1 MSQII
6 GQDLITGMGFIGL
19 EPGRIYR
26 MRRGPKVTTATVRGN
41 PAVLEH
47 SVRGRFKG
55 LTVYGKSTQVT
66 TTGAQLFVSKKSQ
79 ESNAGMTLTQKDDGG
94 WHLEGTCTADNSR
107 NIRLLEPTE
116 YFTLPSGDYTLS
128 FTGAIPDSVTLNIA
142 KVANVHK
149 QNEQWTHLGS
159 INKNRRNLAISLD
172 GTEEALSMYVIFPAQ
187 VALSFDFYVML
198 NAGDTVLPWEPY
210 TGGKPSPSP
219 DYPQVIQSAGDGG
232 SIGVEVHGKN
242 IFGGRYYYANYSNG
256 VLIISG
262 NGKENEV
269 KLPFAPTRETF
280 GVCKVIKCQKGKTYV
295 ISVTNP
301 NKNAAIGMAE
311 YENIEKAI
319 AFNNALGFV
328 SMSYA
333 ALKKSYIAKSDGILI
348 CGIAGIWTDGKTTL
362 HECTESE
369 LLQVEEASEAT
380 SYEPYHPPQT
390 LTLSTQNGLPGI
402 PVDSGGNYTDE
413 AGRQWICDEIDL
425 ERGVYVQRIKKD
437 IITDT
442 TWRITVA
449 KQHEFAADILH
460 NVGNVYSYVAGL
472 CDRYKV
478 VTSSDRRFED
488 KTVIFGIS
496 GYQLF
501 VCDKNFSSIDEIAT
515 YFTEHPMTIMYPLA
529 TPVETPLAGSEIAA
543 YKGLRAYTGTTVVEA
558 SDGAGLSVSY
568 GCNLKAAEKDVNK
581 VYASLM
587 AEMEDL
593 NENSKTL

>member
-26 MRRGPKVTTATVRGN
+26 MRRGPKVTTVTVRGN

-47 SVRGRFKG
+47 SVKGRFKG
-55 LTVYGKSTQVT
+55 LTMYGWSEQVT

-79 ESNAGMTLTQKDDGG
+79 ESNAGITLTQKDDGG

-149 QNEQWTHLGS
+149 QNEQWTYLGS
-159 INKNRRNLAISLD
+159 INKNKRNLAISLD

-219 DYPQVIQSAGDGG
+219 DYQQEIKSAG
-232 SIGVEVHGKN
+232 
-242 IFGGRYYYANYSNG
+242 
-256 VLIISG
+256 
-262 NGKENEV
+262 
-269 KLPFAPTRETF
+269 
-280 GVCKVIKCQKGKTYV
+280 
-295 ISVTNP
+295 
-301 NKNAAIGMAE
+301 
-311 YENIEKAI
+311 
-319 AFNNALGFV
+319 
-328 SMSYA
+328 
-333 ALKKSYIAKSDGILI
+333 SDG
-348 CGIAGIWTDGKTTL
+348 D
-362 HECTESE
+362 
-369 LLQVEEASEAT
+369 
-380 SYEPYHPPQT
+380 
-390 LTLSTQNGLPGI
+390 LSIVVKNPDNERMQSVSFSTPNGLPCI
-402 PVDSGGNYTDE
+402 PVTSGGNYTDPT
-413 AGRQWICDEIDL
+413 GQQWICDEVDL
-425 ERGVYVQRIKKD
+425 ERGVYVQRVK
-437 IITDT
+437 
-442 TWRITVA
+442 TVV
-449 KQHEFAADILH
+449 FADASAFVIET
-460 NVGNVYSYVAGL
+460 VGNGFRFSAAAGNLRKTDVETDDSNAFCSILPLGRSGSTWTISNVFTINTRVYIRLENITTLHAL
-472 CDRYKV
+472 
-478 VTSSDRRFED
+478 
-488 KTVIFGIS
+488 
-496 GYQLF
+496 
-501 VCDKNFSSIDEIAT
+501 DE
-515 YFTEHPMTIMYPLA
+515 YFKSTPMTLTAILA
-529 TPVETPLAGSEIAA
+529 TPIETPLTQSQIET
-543 YKGLRAYTGTTVVEA
+543 YKSLRTYDVTTVVEA

-568 GCNLKAAEKDVNK
+568 GCDLKAAEKDVNK